1 MWGVEGGANN
11 MRKKKNHF
19 QDTLTEETFAE
30 ETFASKNKREIFGI
44 NFRE

>member
-19 QDTLTEETFAE
+19 QDTLTEETFA
-30 ETFASKNKREIFGI
+30 SKNKREIFGI